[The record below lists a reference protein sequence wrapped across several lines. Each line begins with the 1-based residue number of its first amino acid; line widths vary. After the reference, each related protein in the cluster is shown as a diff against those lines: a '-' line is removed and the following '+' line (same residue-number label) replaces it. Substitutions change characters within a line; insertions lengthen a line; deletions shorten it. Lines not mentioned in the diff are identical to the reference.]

1 MILSLLACSSE
12 ATPESPD
19 IESQIDDYTKAIELE
34 PNNGKA
40 YNNRGG
46 SYYNLGEYEKAINDY
61 YDKEEN
67 KNQLYNTILDEKLFI
82 YLNEYFIN
90 DIKEK
95 STDELRSKR
104 NKK

>member
-40 YNNRGG
+40 YNNRGA
-46 SYYNLGEYEKAINDY
+46 SYYNLGEYEKAIDDY
-61 YDKEEN
+61 SKAIELDPNYTN
-67 KNQLYNTILDEKLFI
+67 VYYNRGDSYYNLGEHEKAIDDYTKAIDLDP
-82 YLNEYFIN
+82 NN
-90 DIKEK
+90 
-95 STDELRSKR
+95 
-104 NKK
+104 